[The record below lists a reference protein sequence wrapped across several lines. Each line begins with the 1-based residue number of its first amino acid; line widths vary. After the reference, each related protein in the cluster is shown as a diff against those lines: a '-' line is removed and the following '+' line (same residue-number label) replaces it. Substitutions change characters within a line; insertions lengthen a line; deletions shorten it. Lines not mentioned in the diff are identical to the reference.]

1 MGDLWYE
8 TSMGNGP
15 KRIAHV
21 GTGPEAIQDTEGALQ
36 GNVG

>member
-21 GTGPEAIQDTEGALQ
+21 GTGPEAIQAMSDQEFTWA
-36 GNVG
+36 